1 VLSLLHSNGGLPP
14 GRNENDDGEAMEAI
28 ARLEA
33 EGRLIKRHDAE
44 YRRLAGKHGHIR
56 AVVRLVAA
64 HKREYDGLIRTARDG
79 VAARA
84 GIEAA

>member
-1 VLSLLHSNGGLPP
+1 MMW
-14 GRNENDDGEAMEAI
+14 RNMEAI

-44 YRRLAGKHGHIR
+44 YRRLAAKHGHVA
-56 AVVRLVAA
+56 AVVRLVSG
-64 HKREYDGLIRTARDG
+64 HKKEYDGLIRTARDG

-84 GIEAA
+84 TEAA